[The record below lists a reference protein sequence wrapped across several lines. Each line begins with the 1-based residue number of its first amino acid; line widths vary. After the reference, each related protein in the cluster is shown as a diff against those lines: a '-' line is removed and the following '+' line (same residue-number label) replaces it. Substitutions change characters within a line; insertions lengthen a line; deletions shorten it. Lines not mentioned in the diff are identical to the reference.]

1 MVTHPPAQ
9 GKAGRMAGKA
19 SGRQNQHEGC
29 NFLLEWPYFASS
41 SPEYRLWRKR
51 AFC

>member
-1 MVTHPPAQ
+1 MVTDPPPQ
-9 GKAGRMAGKA
+9 GKAGEVSWLAPR
-19 SGRQNQHEGC
+19 NQREGC

-41 SPEYRLWRKR
+41 SREYRLWRKR